1 MKRIGF
7 LAYGASLAG
16 ITLLTAGST
25 VNSILF
31 LYAYAGGFSALA
43 VTGWLI
49 ATFCPITLSLLAW
62 VMSGRIKAR
71 WLPHIVFIPVAMAV
85 FGVGRSLLFDT
96 IGVLGDSMADGF
108 ALLTGIGYLMLALL
122 VHIAAAIALGVTN
135 VRCWANGS

>member
-7 LAYGASLAG
+7 LAYGTSLAG

-31 LYAYAGGFSALA
+31 LNDYATGFSPLA
-43 VTGWLI
+43 VAGWLI
-49 ATFCPITLSLLAW
+49 ATLSPIILSLFAW
-62 VMSGRIKAR
+62 MMSGRIKAR

-85 FGVGRSLLFDT
+85 FSAGRSLLFDT

-122 VHIAAAIALGVTN
+122 VHFAAAIALGVTD
-135 VRCWANGS
+135 VRSGSNGS